1 MSAEVL
7 IDTNVLV
14 YAFDADEPE
23 KQRRAQ
29 ELLDGLVA
37 DGSACVSS
45 QVLGEFYVTVTR
57 RFPGSMEPATAAR
70 HTERFAEVLEVHG
83 SGLQVV
89 LEALRGVIRYRLSYY
104 DAQIWAVARLNHV
117 PVVLSEDFSAETEI
131 EGVRFVNPFAPSSA

>member
-1 MSAEVL
+1 ML
-7 IDTNVLV
+7 DTNVLV

-23 KQRRAQ
+23 KRRQAE
-29 ELLDGLVA
+29 ELLGRLVA

-57 RFPGSMEPATAAR
+57 RFPGSMDPQTAAR
-70 HTERFAEVLEVHG
+70 HTERFAELLEVHG
-83 SGLQVV
+83 GGLQVV

-117 PVVLSEDFSAETEI
+117 PVVLSEDFAQGSEI
-131 EGVRFVNPFAPSSA
+131 EGVRFENPFGQRSL

>member
-14 YAFDADEPE
+14 YAFDVDEPE
-23 KQRRAQ
+23 KQRKAQ
-29 ELLDGLVA
+29 ELLESMVA
-37 DGSACVSS
+37 DGSGCVSS

-57 RFPGSMEPATAAR
+57 RFPGSMDPATASR

-89 LEALRGVIRYRLSYY
+89 LEALRGVLRYRLSYY

-117 PVVLSEDFSAETEI
+117 PVVLSEDFSAGSEI
-131 EGVRFVNPFAPSSA
+131 EGVRFENPFAPASA

>member
-7 IDTNVLV
+7 LDTNVLV

-23 KQRRAQ
+23 KQRSAQ
-29 ELLDGLVA
+29 ELLDGLVC
-37 DGSACVSS
+37 DGTACVSS

-57 RFPGSMEPATAAR
+57 RFPESMDPVTAAR
-70 HTERFAEVLEVHG
+70 HVERLAEVFVVHS

-89 LEALRGVIRYRLSYY
+89 LEALRCVIRYRLSYY

-131 EGVRFVNPFAPSSA
+131 EGVRFENPFGPASA